1 MTKWTKAIPAV
12 LLCEALLAVLMIGCS
27 SSASAQ
33 CNDEPEIGRVTFSFV
48 NFADEFGG
56 SIYYCDQTGVL
67 YFADDPYRAGSTTL
81 TMLCNANGLP
91 MTLDQLK

>member
-1 MTKWTKAIPAV
+1 MVKWTKAIPAV
-12 LLCEALLAVLMIGCS
+12 LLCEGLLAILMIGCS

-33 CNDEPEIGRVTFSFV
+33 SNDEPEIGRVTFSFV
-48 NFADEFGG
+48 NFADEFSG

-67 YFADDPYRAGSTTL
+67 YFADDPYRAGSTTM

-91 MTLDQLK
+91 MTIDQLK